1 METQSSGLSIASMV
15 CGICALVFTCCIP
28 YVPQILGIL
37 GVIFA
42 GVSLSKHMGGKG
54 MAIAGLVCSLIA
66 LAIYAIALITGSS
79 APATIPTLPAFVA
92 QAAAT
97 PARYPVWVR
106 LRPNSWIFG

>member
-66 LAIYAIALITGSS
+66 LAIYAIALVVPVQPEQPRLII
-79 APATIPTLPAFVA
+79 PAGLTDEAKTQPI
-92 QAAAT
+92 
-97 PARYPVWVR
+97 
-106 LRPNSWIFG
+106 

>member
-66 LAIYAIALITGSS
+66 LAIYAIALIT
-79 APATIPTLPAFVA
+79 AFGKYFFAVHMVGLLSMVLA
-92 QAAAT
+92 VFFCQVFLSF
-97 PARYPVWVR
+97 P
-106 LRPNSWIFG
+106 S

>member
-1 METQSSGLSIASMV
+1 METQRSGLSIASMV

-28 YVPQILGIL
+28 YVPQILVIL

-66 LAIYAIALITGSS
+66 LAIYAIALLTGYAFLSS
-79 APATIPTLPAFVA
+79 LSS
-92 QAAAT
+92 
-97 PARYPVWVR
+97 
-106 LRPNSWIFG
+106 LG

>member
-54 MAIAGLVCSLIA
+54 MARRFSVLSDRAGNLRDRIGHRLCVPVQPEQPRLIIPAGLTDEAKTQPI
-66 LAIYAIALITGSS
+66 
-79 APATIPTLPAFVA
+79 
-92 QAAAT
+92 
-97 PARYPVWVR
+97 
-106 LRPNSWIFG
+106 